1 MNATI
6 TSRVAQTCQT
16 TLVHLLPD
24 DTHPTV
30 VQLAVT
36 VATKKVA
43 LLCEEWA
50 KTHVVQSKLERSNDF
65 CEDDIH
71 PKGFFARRTSVVL
84 GTTVG

>member
-1 MNATI
+1 MNEIMKSQVT
-6 TSRVAQTCQT
+6 QTCQT

-43 LLCEEWA
+43 LLCHEWA
-50 KTHVVQSKLERSNDF
+50 KTHVVECKPILRLFN
-65 CEDDIH
+65 
-71 PKGFFARRTSVVL
+71 L
-84 GTTVG
+84 